1 MDKIL
6 QQILQG
12 INELKGEVSTLKGEI
27 TDSKEQQAQDMQ
39 KIDTRLKA
47 MNERLDS
54 FKFDTD
60 FIVQKQAQQEMEL
73 NRINKRLES

>member
-1 MDKIL
+1 MNKVL

-27 TDSKEQQAQDMQ
+27 TDSKDQQAQDMQ

-47 MNERLDS
+47 MNER
-54 FKFDTD
+54 FGF
-60 FIVQKQAQQEMEL
+60 F
-73 NRINKRLES
+73 

>member
-1 MDKIL
+1 MGDIL
-6 QQILQG
+6 KQILQG
-12 INELKGEVSTLKGEI
+12 INELKAEM
-27 TDSKEQQAQDMQ
+27 TDIKEQQSKDMQ

-60 FIVQKQAQQEMEL
+60 YIVKKQAQQEMEI